1 MNVEILKDLIY
12 DLANVKASLK
22 EGKRDTERGMKNA
35 LSGDF
40 DWDTDKVIEELGGA
54 ASDACFEIDKAS
66 DMIYDILE
74 GLENMVYKVEF
85 DEAAQKAVKNF

>member
-1 MNVEILKDLIY
+1 MNVQTLKDLIA
-12 DLANVKASLK
+12 DLADVKDSLK
-22 EGKRDTERGMKNA
+22 VGKLDTERGMKNA

-40 DWDTDKVIEELGGA
+40 DWNTDKVIEELGGA

-85 DEAAQKAVKNF
+85 DEVAQKAVKNF